1 MHRRI
6 DFQELMPDGYDLFV
20 HIYNKIDPTKQV
32 KVNIKGTNL
41 VTEADFEYDLIE
53 IFDPKTIA
61 TTTKK
66 ILVDNNITSAIY
78 TDVTIW
84 Q

>member
-1 MHRRI
+1 MHKRI

-53 IFDPKTIA
+53 IFDPKAIA
-61 TTTKK
+61 TATKK
-66 ILVDNNITSAIY
+66 ILVDNNITSAEY